1 MFPAKKI
8 VCPTDF
14 SDGSLQA
21 LAAASAI
28 AVHNEAE
35 IFLVHVIPVSLGTA
49 DRCMPI
55 TVPEYERFLQPQRRL
70 EKIAEPLAAKG
81 LKTQIVIGRGD
92 AATEIV
98 RIAREKA
105 ADIIIIATHG
115 NTGWRHLAFGSVT
128 EKVVRLACC
137 AVLTIRA
144 KATTAEKA
152 ATSPK

>member
-14 SDGSLQA
+14 SDASLQA
-21 LAAASAI
+21 LASATAI
-28 AVHNEAE
+28 AAHNDAE
-35 IFLVHVIPVSLGTA
+35 VYLVHVIPVSLGTA

-70 EKIAEPLAAKG
+70 EQIAEPLAAKG
-81 LKTQIVIGRGD
+81 LKTQIVLGRGD
-92 AATEIV
+92 AASEIV
-98 RIAREKA
+98 RIAKEKG
-105 ADIIIIATHG
+105 ADVIVIATHG
-115 NTGWRHLAFGSVT
+115 NTGWRHFAFGSVT

-144 KATTAEKA
+144 KATTTEKA
-152 ATSPK
+152 ASSPK